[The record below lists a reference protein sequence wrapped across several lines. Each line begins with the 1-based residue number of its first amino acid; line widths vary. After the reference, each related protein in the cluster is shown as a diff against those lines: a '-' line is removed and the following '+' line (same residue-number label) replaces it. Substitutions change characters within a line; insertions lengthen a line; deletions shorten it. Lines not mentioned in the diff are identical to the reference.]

1 MKAKSAKNAVS
12 LYLCLA
18 KSIEENGLHYIQ
30 LIKSIRKKVTEESVH
45 EIRVTARKL
54 EAGLVLLDTLGIHQ
68 PNLKNEINHVRK
80 IHGPLR
86 NIHIELES
94 IKKLEEQVK
103 SRSFKHFLQKQE
115 NKLEKKLLK
124 DLKHTFI
131 ENQQNGIIKLVTK
144 LLRNDT
150 PTANSRGRLLIATH
164 HQKITKDFE
173 KIKKTYSQKSVKS
186 IHNIRITAKQIRYQS
201 EILKPALNFENIDL
215 RKLKYFQDL
224 FGEIQNNFV
233 LHKSIN
239 NYLKKKG
246 NKGSKS
252 VLELQTHITKRQ
264 NILYNRVSKKMK
276 LN

>member
-1 MKAKSAKNAVS
+1 M
-12 LYLCLA
+12 
-18 KSIEENGLHYIQ
+18 
-30 LIKSIRKKVTEESVH
+30 
-45 EIRVTARKL
+45 
-54 EAGLVLLDTLGIHQ
+54 
-68 PNLKNEINHVRK
+68 
-80 IHGPLR
+80 
-86 NIHIELES
+86 
-94 IKKLEEQVK
+94 
-103 SRSFKHFLQKQE
+103 QKQE